1 MVRNGEIEPEQAQDA
16 ASERLGL
23 TQGQVEDEAQ
33 RQHEFD
39 RQVGVDGLPAW
50 RASRRRRPARNSR
63 LVQPQREIA
72 ASPQS
77 PSGRFM
83 EDCKV
88 F

>member
-1 MVRNGEIEPEQAQDA
+1 
-16 ASERLGL
+16 
-23 TQGQVEDEAQ
+23 VEDEAQ

-77 PSGRFM
+77 CLVGWPVGDAVARAGCDGD
-83 EDCKV
+83 ERIV
-88 F
+88 L